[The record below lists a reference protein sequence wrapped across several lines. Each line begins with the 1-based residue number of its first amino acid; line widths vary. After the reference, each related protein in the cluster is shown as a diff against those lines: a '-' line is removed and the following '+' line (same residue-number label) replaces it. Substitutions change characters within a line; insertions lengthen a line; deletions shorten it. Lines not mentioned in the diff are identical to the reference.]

1 MKWFPQRKSKAKR
14 TVIGYVAQSEHP
26 FEVKPKAKILWPPFF
41 ATSIFLPRFSL
52 KLTNK
57 GQVLESAHIEI
68 FINAYDGPIGGAS
81 SVKDGW
87 VEAGRYIQKQW
98 QPGQHRRL
106 RVRIIPSCL
115 PRAGTYIVKFCITRF
130 DPVPSPYKDFSD
142 MLRRNP
148 ETSENRIKQL
158 ADEHAEELKQRG
170 IDPYT
175 AQPGMARG
183 HTVLTSTLITYFR
196 VEDTSAVLTLWGV
209 VATLLVAIATLL
221 VAAVALIS
229 K

>member
-1 MKWFPQRKSKAKR
+1 
-14 TVIGYVAQSEHP
+14 
-26 FEVKPKAKILWPPFF
+26 
-41 ATSIFLPRFSL
+41 
-52 KLTNK
+52 
-57 GQVLESAHIEI
+57 
-68 FINAYDGPIGGAS
+68 
-81 SVKDGW
+81 
-87 VEAGRYIQKQW
+87 
-98 QPGQHRRL
+98 
-106 RVRIIPSCL
+106 
-115 PRAGTYIVKFCITRF
+115 
-130 DPVPSPYKDFSD
+130 